1 LELAIKAFNAKDFA
15 GARKLTDDITNALPE
30 KNWMQWVRQTYWGA
44 VYLRGCCLQAQGQTQ
59 DGAALKQLATSK
71 FPALTIQKRL
81 NF

>member
-1 LELAIKAFNAKDFA
+1 MPWIQ
-15 GARKLTDDITNALPE
+15 R
-30 KNWMQWVRQTYWGA
+30 TYWSA

-59 DGAALKQLATSK
+59 DGAALKQLPMSK